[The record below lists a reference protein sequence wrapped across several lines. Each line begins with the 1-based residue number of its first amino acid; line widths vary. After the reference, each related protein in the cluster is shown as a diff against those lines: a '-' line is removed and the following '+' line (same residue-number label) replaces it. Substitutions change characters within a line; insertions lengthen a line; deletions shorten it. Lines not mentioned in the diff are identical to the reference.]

1 MSEKTRFGVLIE
13 AKKAEVHECSIPKL
27 GDNQILVKQ
36 KACNICT
43 TDYGQWMGLRE
54 HQPYPMAGGHEGAGV
69 IVEKGNKVG
78 NELKIGDHVA
88 MAYDYCGECYPCK
101 SGRTGECSQYN
112 NAPTAD
118 GYYGKFGFAE
128 YSIRNTESVMKMN
141 EDLSVAEASFLEPLA
156 TVIKGLRMLRVKSME
171 KVVII
176 GAGTMGLLNAQAVR
190 AYGGQVILTELM
202 DKKIKIAKSMGFQV
216 IDAKKDNSVELVK
229 ELTGGEGADA
239 VIVAVGVT
247 QANQQALEMVKK
259 LEGRVL
265 FFAAGYPAP
274 KLYIDSNVIH
284 YRKIELTGTYGADMK
299 DFCVAAK
306 LLNERLVDVSLL
318 IETSFPLSE
327 IQKAYEVASTPGSY
341 RVSIEL

>member
-1 MSEKTRFGVLIE
+1 
-13 AKKAEVHECSIPKL
+13 
-27 GDNQILVKQ
+27 
-36 KACNICT
+36 
-43 TDYGQWMGLRE
+43 
-54 HQPYPMAGGHEGAGV
+54 
-69 IVEKGNKVG
+69 
-78 NELKIGDHVA
+78 
-88 MAYDYCGECYPCK
+88 
-101 SGRTGECSQYN
+101 
-112 NAPTAD
+112 
-118 GYYGKFGFAE
+118 
-128 YSIRNTESVMKMN
+128 
-141 EDLSVAEASFLEPLA
+141 
-156 TVIKGLRMLRVKSME
+156 ME

-202 DKKIKIAKSMGFQV
+202 DKKIEIAKSMGFQV

-274 KLYIDSNVIH
+274 KLNIDSNVIH